1 MNEISA
7 HDWLQTLFHGTT
19 ASATVD
25 LNMTAGK
32 RASCEHSCGACIA
45 DTAVS
50 AFVKAALKD
59 QNWWDAFDDY
69 QQTWKAVQTLAQIRI
84 PNPCLDEQLYVSV
97 RGRAS
102 LIP

>member
-25 LNMTAGK
+25 LNMTAGN

-45 DTAVS
+45 DRAVW

-69 QQTWKAVQTLAQIRI
+69 QWTWKAVQTLAQLG
-84 PNPCLDEQLYVSV
+84 NQTSCLNEQLYVSAGGV
-97 RGRAS
+97 RR
-102 LIP
+102 